1 VITGER
7 RAFLNGVPVNDEP
20 SDQPGLDE
28 YRTQR
33 SWYFG
38 NDICCGGREFDGAI
52 DDFAIFGRA
61 MTPEEIM
68 TLYTNGIGNETE
80 STNAAGVVT
89 PRLSDDPGSSSFM
102 VTSIEPT
109 GDGGYVL
116 TSSEQAAGDT
126 YTVLS
131 SPDLTTP
138 FAPVAGLEGIPR
150 TEGSTEAMIPAS
162 VTAGVTRLFF
172 IIQVDTL

>member
-1 VITGER
+1 
-7 RAFLNGVPVNDEP
+7 
-20 SDQPGLDE
+20 
-28 YRTQR
+28 
-33 SWYFG
+33 
-38 NDICCGGREFDGAI
+38 
-52 DDFAIFGRA
+52 
-61 MTPEEIM
+61 
-68 TLYTNGIGNETE
+68 
-80 STNAAGVVT
+80 
-89 PRLSDDPGSSSFM
+89 M

-116 TSSEQAAGDT
+116 TWDSSEQAAGDT